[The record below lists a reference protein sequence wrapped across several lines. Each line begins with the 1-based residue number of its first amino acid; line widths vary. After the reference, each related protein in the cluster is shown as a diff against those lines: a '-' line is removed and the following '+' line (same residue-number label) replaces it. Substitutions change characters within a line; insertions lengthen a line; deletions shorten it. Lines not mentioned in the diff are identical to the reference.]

1 MPCCVAGSVFD
12 WCCTLTVRSC
22 AHANIT
28 AALSACCPRLPARKD
43 SLHLT
48 FLPAALLFSKSP
60 FLVYFA
66 RCRSD
71 ISPLLH
77 SLHISLIPSH
87 SEIKAFFSSPPA
99 YLAARQIAPLV
110 SKWPQ
115 QKDNDKRAVSQL
127 SFPSSAPASHITVI
141 DCSVSGSAIVPWDT
155 QESCQELSG
164 GLSFTDHNK
173 YGLWWYFGKCY
184 KVFAACV
191 NILRAWRWLL
201 IQSKGHR
208 SLLCKCGWKD
218 HVCLYNPISIPPCA
232 AAALQSEW

>member
-1 MPCCVAGSVFD
+1 MRHINSTLL
-12 WCCTLTVRSC
+12 CTRKHHSSLVSLLSPTTCLQGLPSPDIFTV
-22 AHANIT
+22 
-28 AALSACCPRLPARKD
+28 PA
-43 SLHLT
+43 T
-48 FLPAALLFSKSP
+48 LLFSKSP

-71 ISPLLH
+71 ISPVLH
-77 SLHISLIPSH
+77 SLHSSLIPSH

-99 YLAARQIAPLV
+99 YLAARQTAPLV

-141 DCSVSGSAIVPWDT
+141 DCSVSGRAIVPRDT

-173 YGLWWYFGKCY
+173 YDLWWYFGKCY

-191 NILRAWRWLL
+191 NILRVWRWLL
-201 IQSKGHR
+201 IQSKGR
-208 SLLCKCGWKD
+208 RGLLCKCG
-218 HVCLYNPISIPPCA
+218 
-232 AAALQSEW
+232 